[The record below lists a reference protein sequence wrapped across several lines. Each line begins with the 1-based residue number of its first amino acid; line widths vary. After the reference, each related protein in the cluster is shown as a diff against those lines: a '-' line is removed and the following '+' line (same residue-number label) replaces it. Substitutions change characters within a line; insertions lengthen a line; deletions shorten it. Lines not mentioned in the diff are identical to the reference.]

1 MAKASAQRKEAA
13 EEFWQ
18 WARENPRDY
27 GNQFCK
33 VVNKQK
39 RKVPFILNVQQEKIQ
54 AYFDECDREWKPKRI
69 AIDKYRQPGITKYM
83 GLDTHRNVVSRENNV
98 SLITAQRKNVA
109 ERNLRLQKEHIK
121 NLPDALRPHLGVENK
136 GELYL
141 EDRNSSVYCNSANDP
156 ASVRGDTVNDW
167 KMTEAAYYGEQGASL
182 NEVYDAGAQQ
192 VPDEAGTC
200 IAVETTANG
209 TADEFYD
216 FWNASVAGENGFDYM
231 FLHWG
236 DDPEC
241 QKPFHGD
248 RRLWEECKWY
258 DHPEAL
264 SWEHAKAIRARCAEC
279 NKAANEF
286 LSTWVKPGT
295 KLRERMLRYKYD
307 AAQMHWYWDR
317 LNRGL
322 RGDQL
327 KMCQEYPSCWEESFI
342 ASGTPMFDGEQCEAV
357 KKHCVKGTIYDIPI
371 FQGSWDDLVENDLLI
386 RNKTPYFEVW
396 EKYQPGSMYVWFAD
410 SSLGNAKSNPS
421 AAYCFKIDTMEIVA
435 AIHGKI
441 DPDLYGEQLSYVGY
455 LYGIAIVAPEVENTG
470 HTVLAALNRINY
482 PNIYQRYRL
491 THEGWTETEQL
502 GWSTN
507 TQTKQWMVG
516 VARKL
521 FNMNGDNPRA
531 IARQI
536 KDEHLVHELSRFT
549 HGNLTKRTMGAK
561 SGSNDDRCIAMM
573 GGLMVCHQ
581 EQGLDLGESLT
592 LTKDAREAQA
602 FIKEHEA
609 RIAQRAKTNNV
620 SFKEHIAIRKLFLKG
635 MDVEEIEK
643 ERESMAL
650 TQHYDEEDDY

>member
-1 MAKASAQRKEAA
+1 MAKSSHQRKEAA
-13 EEFWQ
+13 DAFWG
-18 WARENPRDY
+18 WVREQPGQY
-27 GNQFCK
+27 TAQFCK

-39 RKVPFILNVQQEKIQ
+39 RKVPFNLNVQQCKIE
-54 AYFDECDREWKPKRI
+54 AYFQQCDKDWKPKRI
-69 AIDKYRQPGITKYM
+69 AINKYRQPGISKYM
-83 GLDTHRNVVSRENNV
+83 GVDTHRNVVSKENNV
-98 SLITAQRKNVA
+98 SLITAQRKSVA
-109 ERNLRLQKEHIK
+109 ERNLRLQKDHLK
-121 NLPDALRPHLGVENK
+121 NLPAALQPQIGVDNK
-136 GELYL
+136 GEIYL

-200 IAVETTANG
+200 IALETTANG

-216 FWNASVAGENGFDYM
+216 FWMACINHENAFDYM

-248 RRLWEECKWY
+248 RRNWETCKWY
-258 DHPEAL
+258 DHPEAM
-264 SWEHAKAIRARCAEC
+264 SWEHAKAIRNQCAEC
-279 NKAANEF
+279 NKARSEF
-286 LSTWVKPGT
+286 MSLFVKPGS
-295 KLRERMLRYKYD
+295 KLRERMVRYKYD
-307 AAQMHWYWDR
+307 PEQMHWYWDR

-357 KKHCVKGTIYDIPI
+357 KKHCRRGVMYDIPI
-371 FQGSWDDLVENDLLI
+371 FQGSWDDLVENDNLV

-396 EKYQPGSMYVWFAD
+396 EKPVAGTTYIWFAD
-410 SSLGNAKSNPS
+410 SSLGQAKSNPS
-421 AAYCFKIDTMEIVA
+421 AAYCFKADTMEVVA

-441 DPDLYGEQLSYVGY
+441 DPDLYGEYLTYVGY
-455 LYGIAIVAPEVENTG
+455 LYHIAIVAAEVENTG
-470 HTVLAALNRINY
+470 HAVLSALNRLNY

-491 THEGWTETEQL
+491 TPEGWTETDQL

-507 TQTKQWMVG
+507 TQSKQWMVG
-516 VARKL
+516 VGRKL
-521 FNMNGDNPRA
+521 FNMNSENPRA
-531 IARQI
+531 IANQI

-561 SGSNDDRCIAMM
+561 SGSNDDRCIALF

-581 EQGLDLGESLT
+581 EQGLDLGESVT
-592 LTKDAREAQA
+592 LTKDVAEVNEYIRRKAVVEAQRKKTENLPY
-602 FIKEHEA
+602 KEHLA
-609 RIAQRAKTNNV
+609 LK
-620 SFKEHIAIRKLFLKG
+620 KLWLAG
-635 MDVEEIEK
+635 YDLEDIEK
-643 ERESMAL
+643 EREVL
-650 TQHYDEEDDY
+650 ETVDYYNDEDY